1 MSYKEKNNHAA
12 NQRHWANKQEEW
24 HRYLWATQ
32 MEEFPSSRKMD
43 IQDVFAWCDRAH
55 NPTLRAN
62 RYAAVALALQ
72 WPVGVFYGL
81 GDSYNVRGFR
91 YGTDGHE
98 YMSGFS
104 ALESLQGE

>member
-1 MSYKEKNNHAA
+1 MSCKDKNTHAA
-12 NQRHWANKQEEW
+12 NQRYWAIKQAKWQE
-24 HRYLWATQ
+24 YLWATQ
-32 MEEFPSSRKMD
+32 LEEYPTSRRMD
-43 IQDVFAWCDRAH
+43 MQDVYAWCDKGKTDANKRA
-55 NPTLRAN
+55 

-81 GDSYNVRGFR
+81 GDRCCVRGFR

-104 ALESLQGE
+104 VLEVE